1 MSTTTT
7 NATIFRIAWHAL
19 ARNKMRS
26 SLTLL
31 GIVIGVGA
39 VITMVSLG
47 QAAQRM
53 VEDQIASVGPN
64 LLFVS
69 PGSRNTGGAQLGA
82 GNAATLTDED
92 VDAIV
97 REVPLVSAAT
107 PMVSSRG
114 QLIFGNQNWA
124 TRIEG
129 TNERALEIRAWSM
142 ARGEFFT
149 TADVRSASRVLVLG
163 STVADKLFPGM
174 DPVGQTV
181 RLNNLPFHVSG
192 VLEAK
197 GQSLTG
203 QDQDDMIVV
212 PYTTVQKKLRR
223 STVNSIDNA
232 MISTASPL
240 ASRVAESQI
249 TELMRQRHNIR
260 PGETDDFRVRNLA
273 DVAQA
278 AEQTTTIL
286 TLLLGSIAAVSLI
299 VGGIGIMN
307 IMLVSVTERTRE
319 IGIRM
324 AVGARAGQIRLQFL
338 AESVMLSLIGGAI
351 GILLGAGGAAA
362 AAHALNWPTFIS
374 SLAVIISFVFSAAV
388 GIFFGYYPA
397 HRAASLDPI
406 EALRYE

>member
-1 MSTTTT
+1 MSYL
-7 NATIFRIAWHAL
+7 TIFKIAWRAL

-31 GIVIGVGA
+31 GMVIGVGA

-53 VEDQIASVGPN
+53 VEQQIASVGPN

-69 PGSRNTGGAQLGA
+69 PGSRSAGGAQMGA
-82 GNAATLTDED
+82 GFSATLTDGD

-97 REVPLVSAAT
+97 REVPLVAAAT
-107 PMVSSRG
+107 PMVTTRG
-114 QLIFGNQNWA
+114 QMIFGNQNWG
-124 TRIEG
+124 TRVEG
-129 TNERALEIRAWSM
+129 SNEHAPQIRAWAV

-149 TADVRSASRVLVLG
+149 AADVRAASRVLVLG
-163 STVADKLFPGM
+163 NTVAEKLFAGV
-174 DPVGQTV
+174 DPIGLTV
-181 RLNNLPFHVSG
+181 RLNNLPFRVAG

-197 GQSLTG
+197 GQALTG
-203 QDQDDMIVV
+203 QDQDDMVV
-212 PYTTVQKKLRR
+212 APYTTVQKKLKR
-223 STVNSIDNA
+223 SALNVIDNA
-232 MISTASPL
+232 MISTVSPL
-240 ASRVAESQI
+240 ASRVAEAQI
-249 TELMRQRHNIR
+249 TDLMRQRHNIR
-260 PGETDDFRVRNLA
+260 AGQDDDFRVRNLA
-273 DVAQA
+273 DVAAA
-278 AEQTTTIL
+278 AEQTTLIL
-286 TLLLGSIAAVSLI
+286 TLLLGAIAAVSLV

-324 AVGARAGQIRLQFL
+324 AVGARASQIRLQFL
-338 AESVMLSLIGGAI
+338 AESVMLSLTGGLI
-351 GILLGAGGAAA
+351 GIVLGAAGAAGITR
-362 AAHALNWPTFIS
+362 ALNWPTFIS
-374 SLAVIISFVFSAAV
+374 LVAVAVAFVFSAAV

>member
-1 MSTTTT
+1 MTSPI
-7 NATIFRIAWHAL
+7 AIFKIAWRAL

-53 VEDQIASVGPN
+53 VEEQIASVGPN
-64 LLFVS
+64 LLFVQ
-69 PGSRNTGGAQLGA
+69 PGSRNAGGAQLGA
-82 GNAATLTDED
+82 GNSATLTDDD

-97 REVPLVSAAT
+97 REVPLVNAAT
-107 PMVSSRG
+107 PMVTSRG
-114 QLIFGNQNWA
+114 QMIFGNQNWN
-124 TRIEG
+124 TRVEG
-129 TNERALEIRAWSM
+129 TNERAPEIRAWKM
-142 ARGEFFT
+142 ARGEFFSNI
-149 TADVRSASRVLVLG
+149 DVRSASRVLVLG
-163 STVADKLFPGM
+163 NTVAGQLFQGI

-181 RLNNLPFHVSG
+181 RLNNLPFRVSG

-197 GQSLTG
+197 GQTLTG
-203 QDQDDMIVV
+203 QDQDDMIVA

-223 STVNSIDNA
+223 SALNNIDNA

-240 ASRVAESQI
+240 ASRVAEAQI
-249 TELMRQRHNIR
+249 TELLRQRHNIR
-260 PGETDDFRVRNLA
+260 NPEQDDFRVRNLA
-273 DVAQA
+273 DVAQT
-278 AEQTTTIL
+278 AEQTTLIL
-286 TLLLGSIAAVSLI
+286 TLLLGSIAAVSLL

-324 AVGARAGQIRLQFL
+324 AVGARASQIRLQFL
-338 AESVMLSLIGGAI
+338 AESTMLSLIGGLI
-351 GILLGAGGAAA
+351 GIVLGAAGAAA
-362 AAHALNWPTFIS
+362 VTHALKWPTFIS
-374 SLAVIISFVFSAAV
+374 SLAVMISFAFSAAV

>member
-1 MSTTTT
+1 MTSFW
-7 NATIFRIAWHAL
+7 TILKIAWRAL

-53 VEDQIASVGPN
+53 VEEQIASVGPN

-69 PGSRNTGGAQLGA
+69 PGSRNTGGAHLGA
-82 GNAATLTDED
+82 GFSATLTDDD
-92 VDAIV
+92 VEAIV
-97 REVPLVSAAT
+97 REVPLVAAAT
-107 PMVSSRG
+107 PMVTTRG
-114 QLIFGNQNWA
+114 QVIFGNQNWS
-124 TRIEG
+124 TRVEG
-129 TNERALEIRAWSM
+129 TNEHAPLIRDWGV
-142 ARGEFFT
+142 ARGEFFSNP
-149 TADVRSASRVLVLG
+149 DVRSAGRVLVLG
-163 STVADKLFPGM
+163 NTVAEKLFPGL
-174 DPVGQTV
+174 DPIGQIV
-181 RLNNLPFHVSG
+181 RLNNLPFRVSG

-197 GQSLTG
+197 GQALTG
-203 QDQDDMIVV
+203 QDQDDMVVV

-223 STVNSIDNA
+223 SALTTIDNA
-232 MISTASPL
+232 MISTTSPL
-240 ASRVAESQI
+240 ASRVAETQI

-260 PGETDDFRVRNLA
+260 PGQDDDFRVRNLA
-273 DVAQA
+273 DVAAA
-278 AEQTTTIL
+278 AEQTTLIL

-324 AVGARAGQIRLQFL
+324 AVGARSSQIRMQFL
-338 AESVMLSLIGGAI
+338 AESVMLSLIGGLI
-351 GILLGAGGAAA
+351 GIVLGSAGAWGVARV
-362 AAHALNWPTFIS
+362 LSWPTFIS
-374 SLAVIISFVFSAAV
+374 PLAVVISFVFSAAV

>member
-1 MSTTTT
+1 MTSLL
-7 NATIFRIAWHAL
+7 AILKIAWRAL

-53 VEDQIASVGPN
+53 VEAQIASVGPN

-69 PGSRNTGGAQLGA
+69 PGSRNAGGAQLGA
-82 GNAATLTDED
+82 GFSATLTDGD
-92 VDAIV
+92 VEAIV
-97 REVPLVSAAT
+97 REVPLVAAAT
-107 PMVSSRG
+107 PMVTTRG
-114 QLIFGNQNWA
+114 QMVFGNQNWA

-129 TNERALEIRAWSM
+129 TNERAPQIRAWDI
-142 ARGEFFT
+142 ARGEFFSS
-149 TADVRSASRVLVLG
+149 ADVRSANRVLVLG
-163 STVADKLFPGM
+163 NTVAEQLFEGA
-174 DPVGQTV
+174 DPVGETV
-181 RLNNLPFHVSG
+181 RVNNLPFRVAG

-197 GQSLTG
+197 GQALTG

-223 STVNSIDNA
+223 SALNSIDNV
-232 MISTASPL
+232 MISTSSPL

-249 TELMRQRHNIR
+249 SELMRQRHNIR
-260 PGETDDFRVRNLA
+260 EGEPDDFRVRNLA
-273 DVAQA
+273 DVAQT
-278 AEQTTTIL
+278 AEQTTLIL
-286 TLLLGSIAAVSLI
+286 TLLLGSIAAVSLV

-324 AVGARAGQIRLQFL
+324 AVGARSSQIRLQFL
-338 AESVMLSLIGGAI
+338 AESVMLSLIGGLI
-351 GILLGAGGAAA
+351 GIVLGAAGAAGIT
-362 AAHALNWPTFIS
+362 HALKWPTFIS
-374 SLAVIISFVFSAAV
+374 SLAVIVSFLFSAAV